1 MRKDIV
7 QGPAQKLDEV
17 TKASPEFV
25 QMAQDRL
32 RQWDTKEY
40 LLSVFARALEEAHA
54 MGAAGKMPRRVRA
67 EEQTLEE
74 ELATSKP
81 SPPRAKRVGR
91 APPEPKPAL
100 VRRTR

>member
-54 MGAAGKMPRRVRA
+54 MGAAGKRPRRARA
-67 EEQTLEE
+67 EEQTIEE

-91 APPEPKPAL
+91 TPPEPTTTR